1 MSEGSH
7 TVLVVDDEPSIV
19 EMYCTWLE
27 PRFDVQTATDGL
39 TALDTVDDDVDL
51 VVLDRRM
58 PRRNGDE
65 VLSGLREQGHDVPVV
80 MVSAVPPD
88 VDVIDAPLDS
98 YLVKP
103 VEREELQRAVAAA
116 LLTGNL
122 STETREYYANA
133 VKRSMLEATK
143 LRGELRTSDAYQSL
157 VDALENVERSG
168 SKRKGRMTQDLTT
181 DVYRDIEN

>member
-1 MSEGSH
+1 MSEGAE

-19 EMYCTWLE
+19 EMFRTWLE
-27 PRFDVQTATDGL
+27 PTYDVRTVTDGP
-39 TALDTVDDDVDL
+39 TALETVDDDVDL
-51 VVLDRRM
+51 VLLDRRM

-65 VLSGLREQGHDVPVV
+65 VLAGLREQGHDVPVV

-103 VEREELQRAVAAA
+103 VDREALQRAVAAG
-116 LLTGNL
+116 LLTASL
-122 STETREYYANA
+122 SAETREYYANA

-143 LRGELRTSDAYQSL
+143 LRGELRTSDAYRSL
-157 VDALENVERSG
+157 VDDLEAAELSG
-168 SKRKGRMTQDLTT
+168 SKRTGRMTQDLTG
-181 DVYRDIEN
+181 DVYRDIES